1 MEDMKHFIVFNL
13 EDKQFALP
21 LDPVDRV
28 VRAVEIT
35 VLPEVP
41 TIVRG
46 IINYKGTVL
55 PVIDI
60 RSRFHL
66 PGREIRLNDQFII
79 VRTAK
84 RSIALL
90 VDTVTGNIEKPTA
103 DVVPPSSFMKGV
115 EFLDGVIKLEDGI
128 MLIPDLDKILTL
140 KESKALTKAIKGTKP
155 TRKNNKAE
163 K

>member
-1 MEDMKHFIVFNL
+1 MKHFIVFNL

-35 VLPEVP
+35 ALPEVP
-41 TIVRG
+41 DIVRG
-46 IINYKGTVL
+46 IVNYKGTIL

-84 RSIALL
+84 RPIALL
-90 VDTVTGNIEKPTA
+90 ADTVTGNIEKPAA
-103 DVVPPSSFMKGV
+103 DVVPPTDFMEGV
-115 EFLDGVIKLEDGI
+115 EFLEGVLKLKDGV

-140 KESKALTKAIKGTKP
+140 KESKALTKAIKSTKS
-155 TRKNNKAE
+155 TRQKKKAD

>member
-1 MEDMKHFIVFNL
+1 MKHFLVFNL

-28 VRAVEIT
+28 VRAVEVT
-35 VLPEVP
+35 TLPEVP
-41 TIVRG
+41 AIVRG

-66 PGREIRLNDQFII
+66 PGREIRLNDQLII
-79 VRTAK
+79 VWTAK
-84 RSIALL
+84 RPIALL
-90 VDTVTGNIEKPTA
+90 ADTVTGNIEKPAA
-103 DVVPPSSFMKGV
+103 DVVPPSTVVEGV
-115 EFLDGVIKLEDGI
+115 EFLAGVLKLEDGV

-140 KESKALTKAIKGTKP
+140 KEVKALNKAIKS
-155 TRKNNKAE
+155 TRKKAKAE

>member
-1 MEDMKHFIVFNL
+1 MEDMKHFIVFKL

-21 LDPVDRV
+21 LDPVERV

-35 VLPEVP
+35 TLPEVP

-46 IINYKGTVL
+46 IVNYKGTVL

-66 PGREIRLNDQFII
+66 QEREIRLNDQFII
-79 VRTAK
+79 VHTAK

-90 VDTVTGNIEKPTA
+90 ADTVTGDIENPAA
-103 DVVPPSSFMKGV
+103 DVVPPSDLIEGV
-115 EFLDGVIKLEDGI
+115 RFLEGVLKLEDGV

-140 KESKALTKAIKGTKP
+140 KESKALTKAIKNTKP
-155 TRKNNKAE
+155 TQKKSE
-163 K
+163 GG